1 MPKLE
6 TPDDAAP
13 QPPTS
18 RKIPLPRNPRTP
30 EEINAFFPP
39 PSDAAPPQPP
49 PPPPPPPPPA
59 MTTTPGSGPRGQPL
73 ERTQQTGRRQ
83 TAPATVRSTGCATVR
98 VSLAEACCGAGG
110 GSSRVQLVD
119 ASCGAAAAAAGVARA
134 GVPKLLPSPPPLGQ
148 LPRPPPPL
156 TPPPPPPPP
165 PPAWQVAWD
174 EAAENGRWLIQHIEW
189 QVPCRI
195 QHIEWRPPPPSLTL
209 RAAPQRVASMRS
221 GFSGWCDAAARSTRA
236 WLLLR
241 QVRRIIE
248 ARAWRSWR
256 THVDKRT
263 CNSVLLLR
271 ALAHIGARAISRA
284 WRSWEVGLAAA
295 HRVKRITCD
304 AMLRRH
310 QRELHWGF
318 SLVRSHAC
326 QRTLR
331 RAAFRRLRRAHD
343 VHARAH
349 SDVTVMARCA
359 VAEWVARSLD
369 AAWRGWRRWCEMA
382 EGARAV
388 SHAGLARRWAAWKAT
403 AEASKRRTGLLLRS
417 LRSLCNVE
425 LRRGLCS
432 WVQRAAE
439 LTLLRRGV
447 AHLRC
452 RELSRGWATWAAAA
466 VERLA
471 ALALLAP
478 AVGQFRHTAA
488 ARALRSW
495 RAYALES
502 ERLRTLAARAVDPC
516 ARAWRHWIDHAIQ
529 GSRMRAAVYRAR
541 SCNLTRALNTWRHDL
556 REIKRLRKV
565 TGYIRSR
572 GLGVW
577 LAATDDRRRWVAL
590 VGRALAHLVHCGRA
604 RAWNALVA
612 AAVERTR
619 LLGLMQHLA
628 HRVARRGAALA
639 IVRWRE
645 ALAELVDLGHAR
657 ALVDAVLGTRLRA
670 AVRAAWR
677 VLARGRRRRCTL
689 RGAFA
694 RFHSGYSRAAEDR
707 GHRHR
712 LLTQAVVLWLANSFA
727 RSWRSWRGRWSEAAR
742 ARREYRRCVLRWAS
756 QHLSRG
762 WMAWAT
768 ATTERRRGR
777 ERVRVAIL
785 ALTCLA
791 QRRALNSWEAAH
803 KADMRRRA
811 ALRIVDP
818 RLRRMGAG
826 FTRWFER
833 AVQLGPI
840 RRCLSRWR
848 AQGHLRAW
856 ATWASTT
863 EERHATLATLAR
875 ALGHFRNRELS
886 RGWATWAAAAVERQA
901 AFALLAPAVGGQFC
915 LARAFRSWRDAAGR
929 LQVAAAR
936 LHRWVHHRLACGWRT
951 WAASAAAR
959 REALALLCAAVGHL
973 RSRQRGRAW
982 RTWVVLQAARERLRL
997 IATHLT
1003 VARAYRTWRL
1013 LLGPS
1018 YTMRLAAGRAL
1029 HRAVARGFLEWLEWV
1044 AGAYRTLALASRSA
1058 GISPT
1063 APRPPPSG
1071 DGGGRGR
1078 ESGDGARGRRSK
1090 LSNGRRHGR
1099 VLRSDNGHRMVLTAP
1114 PPPPLASE
1122 DSNAPPHSRILASL
1136 VSSLAH
1142 DFAARSSVGRPTA
1155 HHTIHYI

>member
-1 MPKLE
+1 MAQAARL
-6 TPDDAAP
+6 DAATAAAREP
-13 QPPTS
+13 Q
-18 RKIPLPRNPRTP
+18 
-30 EEINAFFPP
+30 
-39 PSDAAPPQPP
+39 APPQPP

-165 PPAWQVAWD
+165 PAWQVAWD

-195 QHIEWRPPPPSLTL
+195 QHIEWRPPPLPSHCVPRRSVSPACG
-209 RAAPQRVASMRS
+209 RASR
-221 GFSGWCDAAARSTRA
+221 WCDAAARSTRA

-628 HRVARRGAALA
+628 HRVARRGRRA
-639 IVRWRE
+639 RDRE
-645 ALAELVDLGHAR
+645 V
-657 ALVDAVLGTRLRA
+657 
-670 AVRAAWR
+670 
-677 VLARGRRRRCTL
+677 ARGSRRARRSRSRARPRRC
-689 RGAFA
+689 GAW
-694 RFHSGYSRAAEDR
+694 H
-707 GHRHR
+707 
-712 LLTQAVVLWLANSFA
+712 SFA
-727 RSWRSWRGRWSEAAR
+727 RGCTRG
-742 ARREYRRCVLRWAS
+742 
-756 QHLSRG
+756 
-762 WMAWAT
+762 
-768 ATTERRRGR
+768 
-777 ERVRVAIL
+777 
-785 ALTCLA
+785 
-791 QRRALNSWEAAH
+791 
-803 KADMRRRA
+803 
-811 ALRIVDP
+811 
-818 RLRRMGAG
+818 
-826 FTRWFER
+826 
-833 AVQLGPI
+833 
-840 RRCLSRWR
+840 
-848 AQGHLRAW
+848 
-856 ATWASTT
+856 
-863 EERHATLATLAR
+863 LAR
-875 ALGHFRNRELS
+875 
-886 RGWATWAAAAVERQA
+886 T
-901 AFALLAPAVGGQFC
+901 
-915 LARAFRSWRDAAGR
+915 
-929 LQVAAAR
+929 
-936 LHRWVHHRLACGWRT
+936 
-951 WAASAAAR
+951 
-959 REALALLCAAVGHL
+959 
-973 RSRQRGRAW
+973 
-982 RTWVVLQAARERLRL
+982 
-997 IATHLT
+997 
-1003 VARAYRTWRL
+1003 
-1013 LLGPS
+1013 
-1018 YTMRLAAGRAL
+1018 
-1029 HRAVARGFLEWLEWV
+1029 
-1044 AGAYRTLALASRSA
+1044 
-1058 GISPT
+1058 
-1063 APRPPPSG
+1063 RPW
-1071 DGGGRGR
+1071 
-1078 ESGDGARGRRSK
+1078 
-1090 LSNGRRHGR
+1090 
-1099 VLRSDNGHRMVLTAP
+1099 T
-1114 PPPPLASE
+1114 PPPLHTARRIRAISFWLQSSSGGPWPPASPADASSRLVASE
-1122 DSNAPPHSRILASL
+1122 QLRAQLAQLARSVERGSACTARVPPLCPALGVPAPLARLDGVGDGDDRAAAGGASACASL
-1136 VSSLAH
+1136 SSL
-1142 DFAARSSVGRPTA
+1142 
-1155 HHTIHYI
+1155 